1 MSGAEGFTA
10 GEIRRALESI
20 DKRLEGLDKKLEA
33 KDSKIHERINKVED
47 CINQDV
53 KPKLMQVIAD
63 SDWYKRGFWYLAGM
77 GSSALLLVI
86 GVIVSMVI
94 GGR

>member
-1 MSGAEGFTA
+1 MSGSEGFTA
-10 GEIRRALESI
+10 GEIRRTLESI
-20 DKRLEGLDKKLEA
+20 DKRLEDLNKKLDT
-33 KDSKIHERINKVED
+33 KDEKLHDRINKVED

-53 KPKLMQVIAD
+53 KPKLLQVIAD
-63 SDWYKRGFWYLAGM
+63 SDWYKRFFWYLAGI